1 MGAVS
6 GRLKFIL
13 GGAAGCG
20 MMWGWWTH
28 HTAALTVV
36 SPARADWLTWA
47 VGALFASLVLQ
58 WVRTGLLFR
67 AVPAWSIAAPVGL
80 SHGIN
85 VLAPSLLGDV
95 FEVVALSRMLNQ
107 PAGAVLTRLLF
118 RFCTTL
124 AALGVLAAIAVGS
137 VDLSAGFALAS
148 VAAVTPFV
156 VDAWTPRWSA
166 RLPGAMAAST
176 APMAGVGWLAT
187 AIHTALAILQH
198 TLSAASI
205 FILGAAID
213 DPVSPPLAA
222 GMLSL
227 ADIATYLPVP
237 LGGIGLHHWSVS
249 SVADLMGTVPTG
261 LVLVNHA
268 LIVLVGGACA
278 VGGWLALPDKSL
290 LNRQNV

>member
-1 MGAVS
+1 MK
-6 GRLKFIL
+6 LLI
-13 GGAAGCG
+13 GAAAGGG

-28 HTAALTVV
+28 YSATLTVV
-36 SPARADWLTWA
+36 SLARLDWFL
-47 VGALFASLVLQ
+47 GAILALVASLVLQ
-58 WVRTGLLFR
+58 WVRTQLLFR
-67 AVPAWSIAAPVGL
+67 MVPTLVIAAPVTL

-95 FEVVALSRMLNQ
+95 FEVAALSRLLNQ
-107 PAGAVLTRLLF
+107 PTGAVLTRLLF

-137 VDLSAGFALAS
+137 VHPSAGFALALLAG
-148 VAAVTPFV
+148 VVPFV
-156 VDAWTPRWSA
+156 VDAWTLRWSA
-166 RLPGAMAAST
+166 RLPHSVASLT
-176 APMAGVGWLAT
+176 APIAGVGWMAT
-187 AIHTALAILQH
+187 AAHTALATLQH
-198 TLSAASI
+198 ALSAASI
-205 FILGAAID
+205 FILGAAIN

-237 LGGIGLHHWSVS
+237 LGGIGLHHWGVS
-249 SVADLMGTVPTG
+249 SVADLMGTVPAG

-278 VGGWLALPDKSL
+278 IAGWLAMPDKSL
-290 LNRQNV
+290 LNRQNE

>member
-1 MGAVS
+1 
-6 GRLKFIL
+6 
-13 GGAAGCG
+13 

-28 HTAALTVV
+28 YNAALTVV
-36 SPARADWLTWA
+36 SPVRADWVAGAVLT
-47 VGALFASLVLQ
+47 LLASLVLQ
-58 WVRTGLLFR
+58 WIRTRMLFR
-67 AVPAWSIAAPVGL
+67 SVSGLAIAAPVGL

-85 VLAPSLLGDV
+85 VLAPSLLGDA
-95 FEVVALSRMLNQ
+95 FEVAALSRMLNQ
-107 PAGAVLTRLLF
+107 PVGAVLTRLLF

-137 VDLSAGFALAS
+137 VHPSAGFALA
-148 VAAVTPFV
+148 ALAWMTPFV
-156 VDAWTPRWSA
+156 IDGWTPHWSA
-166 RLPGAMAAST
+166 QLPGSFASLT
-176 APMAGVGWLAT
+176 APVSGMGWLAT
-187 AIHTALAILQH
+187 AAHTALAILQH
-198 TLSAASI
+198 MLSAASI

-237 LGGIGLHHWSVS
+237 LGGIGVHHWGVS

-278 VGGWLALPDKSL
+278 VAGWVAMPDKSL
-290 LNRQNV
+290 LNRQND

>member
-1 MGAVS
+1 
-6 GRLKFIL
+6 
-13 GGAAGCG
+13 

-28 HTAALTVV
+28 YNAALTVV
-36 SPARADWLTWA
+36 SPARVDWVAGA
-47 VGALFASLVLQ
+47 VCALVASLVLQ
-58 WVRTGLLFR
+58 WVRTRLLFR
-67 AVPAWSIAAPVGL
+67 PAPGWAIAAPVGL

-95 FEVVALSRMLNQ
+95 FEVAALSRLLNR
-107 PAGAVLTRLLF
+107 PTGAVLTRLLF

-137 VDLSAGFALAS
+137 VHPSAGFALAS
-148 VAAVTPFV
+148 MAALAPFV
-156 VDAWTPRWSA
+156 VDAWTPQWSA
-166 RLPGAMAAST
+166 RLPGSMNPQAA
-176 APMAGVGWLAT
+176 PIAGMGWMAT
-187 AIHTALAILQH
+187 AFHTALAILQH

-237 LGGIGLHHWSVS
+237 LGGIGLHHWGVS
-249 SVADLMGTVPTG
+249 SVADLMGTAPTG

-278 VGGWLALPDKSL
+278 VAGWLAMPDKSL
-290 LNRQNV
+290 LTRQNE